1 MTIHGIAHIQ
11 LAIPRGGEDEA
22 RRFYSELL
30 GLRELPKPES
40 LLDRGGIWFQ
50 CGMQEVHCGIEDPVA
65 PSRRHPAFLVTGL
78 RDLRSLLEAAGIET
92 QDERQLPGYTRFY
105 ATDPFGNRLEFM
117 ERELR

>member
-1 MTIHGIAHIQ
+1 MSDLYEIRSERDLTHRTPVPLGNRHNSAARYYSPMTIHGIAHIQ

-50 CGMQEVHCGIEDPVA
+50 CGMQEVHCGIDDPVA
-65 PSRRHPAFLVTGL
+65 PSRRHPAFLVT
-78 RDLRSLLEAAGIET
+78 
-92 QDERQLPGYTRFY
+92 
-105 ATDPFGNRLEFM
+105 
-117 ERELR
+117 